1 MSGLS
6 GLSGMW
12 HKGTGS
18 AEVDRMEWLRAK
30 EEAKAVDALD
40 SLMACF
46 KGKLQP
52 QQQQQQQCTVT
63 NATTILLYID
73 TIIHSQTHYSF
84 THCYPI
90 LSYPT
95 SIIYPIIYHVFR
107 G

>member
-12 HKGTGS
+12 HKGTDS

-46 KGKLQP
+46 KGKQQP
-52 QQQQQQQCTVT
+52 Q
-63 NATTILLYID
+63 
-73 TIIHSQTHYSF
+73 
-84 THCYPI
+84 
-90 LSYPT
+90 
-95 SIIYPIIYHVFR
+95 
-107 G
+107 